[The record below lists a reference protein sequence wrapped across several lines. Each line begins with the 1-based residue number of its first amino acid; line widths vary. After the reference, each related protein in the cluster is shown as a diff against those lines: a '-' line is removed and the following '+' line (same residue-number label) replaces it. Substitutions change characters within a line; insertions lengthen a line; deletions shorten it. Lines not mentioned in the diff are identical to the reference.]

1 MCDFMAGINK
11 LADIQEKHTKK
22 TNFRIMETKE
32 LIIEPKSQPNWKD
45 GLLIVL
51 LTFFIMKSDN
61 SLVNVF
67 AIIITSVL
75 TIQFIATSFIL
86 FRYNLT
92 QFGSKLII
100 NTENNNANL
109 QTLKNNKSRIK
120 ELKYYKVPC
129 NNLYFLRFRTEF
141 SKRMKTLVLNEQELS
156 ITKYYLIEKV

>member
-1 MCDFMAGINK
+1 
-11 LADIQEKHTKK
+11 
-22 TNFRIMETKE
+22 
-32 LIIEPKSQPNWKD
+32 
-45 GLLIVL
+45 
-51 LTFFIMKSDN
+51 MKSDN

-86 FRYNLT
+86 FRFNLT